1 MRASIFSRAAA
12 RMLFACMVLGAF
24 AACSA
29 CSPRVPEHRF
39 EFLVRVSSGPDRP
52 VRGASV
58 LHGTQPVGVSG
69 DDGLIQ
75 LRSSGSEGELLAF
88 RVACPDGYK
97 SPSEPLSIVLR
108 RLGKGARAPEYWAR
122 CEPTSRTLVV
132 VVRAEKAAGLP
143 VRHLGSEVGRTDA
156 DGIAH
161 VLLRAP
167 PDESVELV
175 LDTSG
180 HPRLKPQQPTARFD
194 VGAQDALHLFEQEF
208 QSDPPPRPRGP
219 RRIARP
225 IRIN

>member
-1 MRASIFSRAAA
+1 
-12 RMLFACMVLGAF
+12 LFACAAFGAH

-29 CSPRVPEHRF
+29 RVPEHRF
-39 EFLVRVSSGPDRP
+39 DFVVRVSGGPDRP
-52 VRGASV
+52 VPGATV
-58 LHGTQPVGVSG
+58 LHGAQQVGVSG
-69 DDGLIQ
+69 EDGLIQ
-75 LRSSGSEGELLAF
+75 LRTSGAEGEMLAF

-108 RLGKGARAPEYWAR
+108 RLGTGARAPEYAAR

-132 VVRAEKAAGLP
+132 VVRAEKVAGLP
-143 VRHLGSEVGRTDA
+143 VRHLGSEVARTDA

-167 PDESVELV
+167 PEESVELV

-208 QSDPPPRPRGP
+208 QSDPPPRRPRGP